1 MAESDFNIPTGL
13 SRSGRRAAL
22 AIVKK
27 VQALF
32 GPDSSGGGC
41 TAFYTPKAWKERGE
55 EYGLT
60 AELIVVYDGGDLHH
74 FFGSYAE
81 PEWQDA
87 MVDVLNELG
96 LWHEPC
102 TGWYCAIYK

>member
-1 MAESDFNIPTGL
+1 MAKDDFNIPTGL

-27 VQALF
+27 AQAIF
-32 GPDSSGGGC
+32 GSDSSGGGC

-55 EYGLT
+55 EYGHGS
-60 AELIVVYDGGDLHH
+60 ELIVVYDGGDLYEL
-74 FFGSYAE
+74 FGSFAA
-81 PEWQDA
+81 PNLCDA
-87 MVDVLNELG
+87 MTDTLDGLG
-96 LWHEPC
+96 LWYEPC